1 MKKFI
6 KYVKNLTLNKIVC
19 YICTAICLYNILSSI
34 IAYNDM
40 GNYVSKRRFDSKM
53 SGELYY
59 SPSDFDEFVVEK
71 YIKKIRAEKRIGFI
85 FGGIAL
91 VMAINV
97 INLDTIV
104 TNIKKKK
111 LLKN

>member
-1 MKKFI
+1 MKKII

-71 YIKKIRAEKRIGFI
+71 YIKKIRAEKE
-85 FGGIAL
+85 
-91 VMAINV
+91 
-97 INLDTIV
+97 
-104 TNIKKKK
+104 
-111 LLKN
+111 